1 MTITRDTAAKIAYA
15 HSEIT
20 EARERLTLLSEAKR
34 DRKEP
39 DFRDAFGRQRGLQL
53 GIPSGS
59 GHRLLDVSPDLAV
72 YVIEAHIGKMQQR
85 IAELCAIARMELD
98 GVKTESAS

>member
-15 HSEIT
+15 HSEIN
-20 EARERLTLLSEAKR
+20 EARELLTLLSEAKR

-98 GVKTESAS
+98 GVKTERAS